1 MTISIIIPAFNCSG
15 SLKNVVTSI
24 LASGL
29 CPLEILIVNDGSTD
43 DTGAIANQLASSFD
57 GLRIIDQPNSGV
69 SAARNRGLQEAVGDY
84 VFFIDADDSLV
95 PNSLSD
101 VNEIIHRE
109 HPDMVLF
116 GMCFDYYKRGRVYRS
131 DAIHYPIRG
140 ILEPDEWGQ
149 AFADLHAYNMLSP
162 VWNKFIRRN
171 LILDNQIAFREDMI
185 EMEDYLFSTQ
195 CLLRCGQ
202 IYILDRVVYRYRQ
215 AENERNTFNRLW
227 KIQSLSRYVQ
237 PFYDMAKDL
246 ENRFSKCS
254 VNCYA
259 VHVSDTIYTSLFH
272 EQLRYASLR
281 QIRLA
286 ARDMLQ
292 GEHSSVIARSNPKL
306 YQKLVNQQYVRVWFE
321 RVLTRARHQLAVQ
334 VKYIMSLR
342 NHR

>member
-15 SLKNVVTSI
+15 TLKSVVTSI

-43 DTGAIANQLASSFD
+43 DTGAIAKQLASSFD
-57 GLRIIDQPNSGV
+57 GLHIIDQPNSGV
-69 SAARNRGLQEAVGDY
+69 SAARNRGVREAVGDY

-101 VNEIIHRE
+101 VNEIIHAE
-109 HPDMVLF
+109 HPDMILF

-149 AFADLHAYNMLSP
+149 AFTDLHEYNMLSP
-162 VWNKFIRRN
+162 VWNKLIRRN
-171 LILDNQIAFREDMI
+171 LILDNQITFREDMI

-195 CLLRCGQ
+195 CLLHCER
-202 IYILDRVVYRYRQ
+202 IYMLDRVVYRYRQ
-215 AENERNTFNRLW
+215 AESERNTFNRLW
-227 KIQSLSRYVQ
+227 RIQSLSRYVQ
-237 PFYDMAKDL
+237 PFYDVAKDL
-246 ENRFSKCS
+246 ENRFSKS
-254 VNCYA
+254 NVNCYA
-259 VHVSDTIYTSLFH
+259 VHVSDTIYTSLFY

-286 ARDMLQ
+286 ARDMLL
-292 GEHSSVIARSNPKL
+292 GERSSVIARSNPNL
-306 YQKLVNQQYVRVWFE
+306 YQKLKNKQYVRVWCE
-321 RVLTRARHQLAVQ
+321 RSLARARHQLAVQ
-334 VKYIMSLR
+334 FKYRKSLR
-342 NHR
+342 NQK

>member
-15 SLKNVVTSI
+15 TLKSVVTSI
-24 LASGL
+24 AASGL

-43 DTGAIANQLASSFD
+43 DTGTISRQLASSFD

-69 SAARNRGLQEAVGDY
+69 SAARNRGIQEAVGDY

-101 VNEIIHRE
+101 INEIIHTE
-109 HPDMVLF
+109 HPDMILF
-116 GMCFDYYKRGRVYRS
+116 GMCFDYCKRGRVYRS

-149 AFADLHAYNMLSP
+149 AFADLYAYNMLSP
-162 VWNKFIRRN
+162 VWNKLIRRN

-185 EMEDYLFSTQ
+185 EMEDYLFSIQ
-195 CLLRCGQ
+195 CLLHCEQ
-202 IYILDRVVYRYRQ
+202 IYIMDRVVYRYRQ

-227 KIQSLSRYVQ
+227 KLQSLSIYIQ
-237 PFYDMAKDL
+237 PFYDVAKDL
-246 ENRFSKCS
+246 EKRFSKS
-254 VNCYA
+254 SINCYA
-259 VHVSDTIYTSLFH
+259 IHVTDTIYISLFH

-292 GEHSSVIARSNPKL
+292 GEHSSVIAQSNPKL
-306 YQKLVNQQYVRVWFE
+306 YQKLMNQQYMRVWCKKA
-321 RVLTRARHQLAVQ
+321 LARARHQLAVQ
-334 VKYIMSLR
+334 VKYRKSLR
-342 NHR
+342 NQK